1 MERIDSLINMAREQE
16 KLMYIRG
23 ISPSG
28 ILLGIYMDT
37 IGVHFEGYVDKQSDK
52 CGKTVYGEHI
62 CYAPSEVPANAFVF
76 VAVYSD
82 KNQQKIGQ
90 ELQQMG
96 IEYADNLWEELYEY
110 AESIDDEYFLRA
122 MFSAKLGYTLNLEK
136 PKTLCEKLQWLKL
149 YDRNPRYTQLVD
161 KYEFKKYV
169 AGLLGEQ
176 YVFPNC
182 CEGAWNSFDDI
193 EFDKLPNQFVLK
205 CTHDSGSIMVV
216 KDKTK
221 IDKEEIRKKLEKA
234 LGVNYFNIFREWTY
248 KNVKPRIIAEKYFDC
263 LGKPESLEYKVT
275 CFNGK
280 VGFVTICQGIAH
292 STYDVRT
299 NDSYDV
305 NFNHMPWY
313 AYYKNSVSGFCKPE
327 QWDELIMVCEKLA
340 VNIPYVRVDCY
351 IIEGQ
356 IYIGEMTFYTWAGF
370 IEFTPPEWDL
380 KLGECLELPLAEK

>member
-1 MERIDSLINMAREQE
+1 MGGIVKMERIDSLINMAREQE

-205 CTHDSGSIMVV
+205 CTHNSGSIMVV

-221 IDKEEIRKKLEKA
+221 IDKEEIRKKLEK
-234 LGVNYFNIFREWTY
+234 R
-248 KNVKPRIIAEKYFDC
+248 
-263 LGKPESLEYKVT
+263 
-275 CFNGK
+275 
-280 VGFVTICQGIAH
+280 
-292 STYDVRT
+292 
-299 NDSYDV
+299 
-305 NFNHMPWY
+305 
-313 AYYKNSVSGFCKPE
+313 
-327 QWDELIMVCEKLA
+327 
-340 VNIPYVRVDCY
+340 
-351 IIEGQ
+351 
-356 IYIGEMTFYTWAGF
+356 
-370 IEFTPPEWDL
+370 
-380 KLGECLELPLAEK
+380 